1 MHGAS
6 METSALDTVV
16 AAVQIVF
23 YLSPLIIA
31 GATLFLAWWRF
42 KVFRV
47 REPAIK
53 MDLEVTSHRSSPS
66 YNSLSAVVVLTNTS
80 RVAVRV
86 TRLRWLI
93 RVLGPYNDAD
103 IESKISEYAPYL
115 EFDGLPIDSDGV
127 PIEFPWN
134 VNYTLSQVNARI
146 SLEPGE
152 SNTIS
157 MSLAMPRWIEAVDV
171 VIELDSPAAKDSPPL
186 CWAARRQH
194 DVSREV

>member
-53 MDLEVTSHRSSPS
+53 MDLTVTSRRCSPS
-66 YNSLSAVVVLTNTS
+66 YYALNAVATLTNTS
-80 RVAVRV
+80 RVAVEI
-86 TRLRWLI
+86 TRLEWAVRILSPYDDDDVEDMISDSADFQLLNDTLDFPWAVYNTLI
-93 RVLGPYNDAD
+93 QEGVMLSLDPMESNAIGMAIAIPDS
-103 IESKISEYAPYL
+103 IESVEVL
-115 EFDGLPIDSDGV
+115 
-127 PIEFPWN
+127 
-134 VNYTLSQVNARI
+134 
-146 SLEPGE
+146 
-152 SNTIS
+152 
-157 MSLAMPRWIEAVDV
+157 
-171 VIELDSPAAKDSPPL
+171 IELDSPSEQDEGRL
-186 CWAARRQH
+186 YWIARCPH
-194 DVSREV
+194 DINQEA